1 MTIRLP
7 QPGRTFD
14 DVCTELESNT
24 SGSYPVG
31 VNGMPHQGVH
41 IPGPGPVHAI
51 ASGTLIAYRL
61 RKRLQEMRLPGYEH
75 KKPPILSDSF
85 ALLKHDYVTPKGA
98 QLSYY
103 SLYMNLL
110 PWGEE
115 GHGEE
120 VPVPSALPVMTPEER
135 LLSLFGARHYT
146 VATEGLPGETDWQ
159 ELQQS
164 GPPVRGLVVYESSQ
178 PDATA
183 VSFLEHGA
191 TVPFKEPLAAHEALK
206 NPSGKP
212 LELAGGG
219 FIRPQ
224 AGDIE
229 ARPLIPHRVCDAVQ
243 NVSIP
248 IEAGT
253 LIGYPSPGH
262 GGDYVH
268 LGVMVLDLTT
278 LDSHKDTWGQK
289 VPPHLPPGSS
299 YDATSWFTQVK
310 ESMEPWTRVAVDG
323 LLASLGIEVPKDIVQ
338 IGQALEYEPAIGTTL
353 RKVITHARSEWDVA
367 TQTGLPALLEK
378 DYKMPEAA
386 AKVYAEFVRAM
397 SFLQEVNPPLPATT
411 HHVHPITHIKKVKD
425 LRGITRDQLYEIVHH
440 YWPRHLRGVAAALH
454 ARLEQLLLP
463 LNHMMEHYE
472 INASRERQC
481 HFLAQVMVECA
492 YLAEL
497 AELSKAS
504 PEFQA
509 ASRKLETES
518 SFYDKPDPHFA
529 TYYQTRA
536 EPFGNLD
543 FSDAV
548 KFRGRGLLQ
557 VTGRDHYADY
567 WVYKKWLAEKD
578 FTPFWWSHIHNPA
591 DGGCKHFPREG
602 TIDQQSAFMQTLW
615 TPAQT
620 QPWVLSKT
628 QSVSAADIPD
638 PQKLSI
644 DPKLACDSAGW
655 FWAVKN
661 NLNTVVDE
669 HYGHDI
675 PRDKHYGYKPVHGHY
690 PHHSKP
696 IERKHWDNHVV
707 KRITRVINGAEHP
720 QTVQR
725 RQHAYH
731 QIKKILMPDS

>member
-268 LGVMVLDLTT
+268 LEVMVLDLTT

-289 VPPHLPPGSS
+289 VPAHLAPGSP
-299 YDATSWFTQVK
+299 YNAVSWFTQVK

-378 DYKMPEAA
+378 DYKMTAAA
-386 AKVYAEFVRAM
+386 AKVYAEHVGIM
-397 SFLQEVNPPLPATT
+397 SFSQYLNPPVPATT
-411 HHVHPITHIKKVKD
+411 HHVHPITLIKKVKD
-425 LRGITRDQLYEIVHH
+425 LRGITHTQLENIVAPHW
-440 YWPRHLRGVAAALH
+440 YGPARAELRP
-454 ARLEQLLLP
+454 RLEQLLLP

-481 HFLAQVMVECA
+481 HFLAQVMVETQ
-492 YLAEL
+492 YLRYMAEKGDIAWDKDPNL
-497 AELSKAS
+497 PWPKGWVSLYEGSLK
-504 PEFQA
+504 P
-509 ASRKLETES
+509 ETEGW
-518 SFYDKPDPHFA
+518 YDGRDPLFA
-529 TYYQTRA
+529 PYA
-536 EPFGNLD
+536 NDPLGNINLR
-543 FSDAV
+543 DAV

-557 VTGRDHYADY
+557 LTGRDHYARY
-567 WVYKKWLAEKD
+567 WAYKGWLTSPY
-578 FTPFWWSHIHNPA
+578 TPYWWSHVAGNVVPVA
-591 DGGCKHFPREG
+591 FPSPYPQPGPDGKKNLDAAWAPLWN
-602 TIDQQSAFMQTLW
+602 TYWDSVPTL
-615 TPAQT
+615 T
-620 QPWVLSKT
+620 QDTARPW
-628 QSVSAADIPD
+628 QPADIPD

-655 FWAVKN
+655 FWAVYKD
-661 NLNTVVDE
+661 LNAVVDA
-669 HYGHDI
+669 HYADAQK
-675 PRDKHYGYKPVHGHY
+675 DKGPT
-690 PHHSKP
+690 
-696 IERKHWDNHVV
+696 WDNQVV
-707 KRITRVINGAEHP
+707 AAITQVINGAENP
-720 QTVQR
+720 KTVQR

-731 QIKKILMPDS
+731 HIKRILTPDS